1 MLDDASNRL
10 LMSDSIKGMIPDLE
24 EDKVKN
30 MNDAFLVG
38 VFEIIYDSFDDIDVM
53 AGKVEGISFESQGDI
68 KIDVRLDTKKAYDT
82 IKKYTTTG
90 LSCRMLHLH
99 HGDDELR
106 IEGDYRFSS
115 AKLFDFDIEKKMCTL
130 GVDLV
135 KLDHI

>member
-90 LSCRMLHLH
+90 LTCTMAMMSCVSKAII
-99 HGDDELR
+99 G
-106 IEGDYRFSS
+106 F
-115 AKLFDFDIEKKMCTL
+115 
-130 GVDLV
+130 LV
-135 KLDHI
+135 QSCSILTSKRRCAP